1 MADIIKILDAFLQS
15 DNKVLVIKG
24 DWGVGKTFLWNK
36 YYNENKNNLN
46 QVAYSYISLFG
57 KNSLPDLKKDVFH
70 SATAIKKDKVESS
83 FIHQTEV
90 ASGIYSYIPWLNPK
104 EETVH
109 KIPFLKPFMKYADNI
124 PLLFKAT
131 NAIAN
136 LEYSLI
142 NNYLICF
149 DDLERRGNGLSIKE
163 IMGFIDELAQR
174 KNCKIVLIFN
184 EESLDN
190 ESDRHTFNSYREKI
204 VDFELK
210 YNPSVEKNFNH
221 IFFKNDIEYEHIL
234 YLLNKFSIKNI
245 RFLRKL
251 RQLLLTFDKHLK
263 GADTYV
269 KNEFVSHAFI
279 LCYGYYLNIDGLPYE
294 QLKINLRDGPW
305 FSLSTQE
312 DDQDTTADKAFR
324 NLRNT
329 IPIQPSELDENIDF
343 YIQNG
348 YLSNET
354 DLSNL
359 IKRKNRE
366 IELHR
371 LNRKISDIWSMYHE
385 SLNDNEVEFIEKLKN
400 VIEDESKNIS
410 LSEFDEIICTLKDF
424 EIDCISY
431 IDTYFSEIHN
441 KINFTDKRLTYRLR
455 KIRDNDIKSRLNEQI
470 KLIRSS
476 ECNISAI
483 AKKLSESNSFNPEDI
498 HYLSSLSV
506 NDFVIWM
513 KGRGN
518 GVVDEIREG
527 LFMLQ
532 GIQGDN
538 SVHEQIIQKVKEALI
553 MIASESKIN
562 YLRVKNIF
570 NIDILEYNDTKKN
583 AGNVDDTINN

>member
-57 KNSLPDLKKDVFH
+57 KNSLLDLKKDVFH
-70 SATAIKKDKVESS
+70 FATAIKKDKVKLS

-90 ASGIYSYIPWLNPK
+90 ACSIYSYIPWLNPK
-104 EETVH
+104 EKIVH
-109 KIPFLKPFMKYADNI
+109 KIPFIKSLMKYADNT
-124 PLLFKAT
+124 PLLFRAT

-174 KNCKIVLIFN
+174 KNCKVILIFN

-190 ESDRHTFNSYREKI
+190 ESEKHTFNSYREKI
-204 VDFELK
+204 VDFEVK
-210 YNPSVEKNFNH
+210 YTPSVEENFNH

-251 RQLLLTFDKHLK
+251 RQLLLTFDKPLK

-269 KNEFVSHAFI
+269 KNEFVTHAFI
-279 LCYGYYLNIDGLPYE
+279 LCYGYYLNINGLPYE

-305 FSLSTQE
+305 FSLSTRE
-312 DDQDTTADKAFR
+312 DGQDTTTDKAFR

-329 IPIQPSELDENIDF
+329 ISIQPSEFDEIIEF

-348 YLSNET
+348 YLNNET

-359 IKRKNRE
+359 INKKNHE

-385 SLNDNEVEFIEKLKN
+385 SLSNNEVEFIEKLKN
-400 VIEDESKNIS
+400 VIEGESKNIS
-410 LSEFDEIICTLKDF
+410 LNEFDEIICILKDF
-424 EIDCISY
+424 EIDCTPY
-431 IDTYFSEIHN
+431 IDTYFSEIHD

-455 KIRDNDIKSRLNEQI
+455 KIRDNDIKSRLNEQM
-470 KLIRSS
+470 KLIRSY

-513 KGRGN
+513 RERGN

-538 SVHEQIIQKVKEALI
+538 SVYEQIIQKVKEALI
-553 MIASESKIN
+553 LIASESKIN

-570 NIDILEYNDTKKN
+570 NIDIREYNYTKKN
-583 AGNVDDTINN
+583 AVNVDDTINN

>member
-124 PLLFKAT
+124 PLLFRAT

-190 ESDRHTFNSYREKI
+190 ERDRYTFNSYREKI

-210 YNPSVEKNFNH
+210 YDPSVEKNFNH

-234 YLLNKFSIKNI
+234 YLLNKFSIKNV

-251 RQLLLTFDKHLK
+251 RQLLLTFDNFLK
-263 GADTYV
+263 SADAYV
-269 KNEFVSHAFI
+269 KREFVSHAFI
-279 LCYGYYLNIDGLPYE
+279 LCYGYYLSLDELPYE

-305 FSLSTQE
+305 FSLSTQA
-312 DDQDTTADKAFR
+312 DGQDTTADKAFR

-329 IPIQPSELDENIDF
+329 ISIHPSEFDFFIDF

-348 YLSNET
+348 YISSEK
-354 DLSNL
+354 DLQDL
-359 IKRKNRE
+359 IRAKNRE

-371 LNRKISDIWSMYHE
+371 LNNKITNIWSMYHD
-385 SLNDNEVEFIEKLKN
+385 SLSSNEDEFIDELKS
-400 VIEDESKNIS
+400 VIENESKNIP
-410 LSEFDEIICTLKDF
+410 LSEFDEIICILKDF
-424 EIDCISY
+424 EIDCTSY
-431 IDTYFSEIHN
+431 IDAYFLEIHN
-441 KINFTDKRLTYRLR
+441 KIDITDKRFSYRLR
-455 KIRDNDIKSRLNEQI
+455 KIRDTDIKSRLAE
-470 KLIRSS
+470 KARLLKKY
-476 ECNISAI
+476 ECNISAV
-483 AKKLSESNSFNPEDI
+483 AKKLAESNSFNPEDI

-506 NDFVIWM
+506 DDFVRWM
-513 KGRGN
+513 RERGN

-532 GIQGDN
+532 GMPGDD
-538 SVHEQIIQKVKEALI
+538 SVYEQITLKVKEALVI
-553 MIASESKIN
+553 IASESKIN
-562 YLRVKNIF
+562 YLRVKNMF
-570 NIDILEYNDTKKN
+570 NIDIHEQNDIKKKSN
-583 AGNVDDTINN
+583 NVDTTINN

>member
-124 PLLFKAT
+124 PLLFRAT

-190 ESDRHTFNSYREKI
+190 ERDRYTFNSYREKI

-210 YNPSVEKNFNH
+210 YDPSVEKNFNH

-234 YLLNKFSIKNI
+234 YLLNKFSIKNV

-251 RQLLLTFDKHLK
+251 RQLLLTFDNFLK
-263 GADTYV
+263 SADAYV
-269 KNEFVSHAFI
+269 KREFVSHAFI
-279 LCYGYYLNIDGLPYE
+279 LCYGYYLSLDELPYE

-305 FSLSTQE
+305 FSLSTQA
-312 DDQDTTADKAFR
+312 DGQDTTADKAFR

-329 IPIQPSELDENIDF
+329 ISIHPSEFDFFIDF

-348 YLSNET
+348 YISSEK
-354 DLSNL
+354 DLQDL
-359 IKRKNRE
+359 IRAKNRE

-371 LNRKISDIWSMYHE
+371 LNNKITNIWSMYHD
-385 SLNDNEVEFIEKLKN
+385 SLSSNEDEFIDELKS
-400 VIEDESKNIS
+400 VIENESTNIP
-410 LSEFDEIICTLKDF
+410 LSEFDEIICILKDF
-424 EIDCISY
+424 EIDCTSY
-431 IDTYFSEIHN
+431 IDAYFLEIHN
-441 KINFTDKRLTYRLR
+441 KIDITDKRFSYRLR
-455 KIRDNDIKSRLNEQI
+455 KIRDTDIKSRLAE
-470 KLIRSS
+470 KARLLKKY
-476 ECNISAI
+476 ECNISAV
-483 AKKLSESNSFNPEDI
+483 AKKLAESNSFNPEDI

-506 NDFVIWM
+506 DDFVRWM
-513 KGRGN
+513 RERGN

-532 GIQGDN
+532 GMPGDD
-538 SVHEQIIQKVKEALI
+538 SVYEQITLKVKEALVI
-553 MIASESKIN
+553 IASESKIN
-562 YLRVKNIF
+562 YLRVKNMF
-570 NIDILEYNDTKKN
+570 NIDIHEQNDIKKKSN
-583 AGNVDDTINN
+583 NVDTTINN